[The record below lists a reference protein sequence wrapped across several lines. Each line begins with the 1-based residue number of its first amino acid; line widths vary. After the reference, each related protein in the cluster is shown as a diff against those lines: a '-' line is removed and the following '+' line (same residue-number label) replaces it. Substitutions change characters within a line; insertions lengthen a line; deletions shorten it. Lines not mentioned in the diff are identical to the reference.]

1 MTLYRYVKS
10 RPGHHKSKGFSVILG
25 SLAFL
30 GGLSVIAYVTLPFIG
45 FYASN
50 PTVSKETA
58 NPIPVDEIIA
68 AHAGVLGTSTQ
79 DTTRIP
85 VSVVTDTDG
94 FSYFKTD
101 FTPHQSPVKQFLIT
115 IPKLKIHQAEVLVNS
130 TDFNKAIGHF
140 PGTALPGE
148 VGNAFLTGHSVLP
161 QFFSEKNYKSIFS
174 NLPKLRFND
183 EFVIEYDG
191 RKQVYAIEKT
201 RIVEPE
207 NISVLNPPD
216 PFGRYVTLMTCVPPG
231 LNTKRLVITARLK
244 SDQPI

>member
-10 RPGHHKSKGFSVILG
+10 RPRRSSKMP
-25 SLAFL
+25 SLVL
-30 GGLSVIAYVTLPFIG
+30 GGFALVVGLGIIAYVTLPFIG

-50 PTVSKETA
+50 PTEEIATA
-58 NPIPVDEIIA
+58 YPIPVDEIIA
-68 AHAGVLGTSTQ
+68 AHPGVLGASSQ
-79 DTTRIP
+79 TTTHIP
-85 VSVVTDTDG
+85 VTVATDSDG
-94 FSYFKTD
+94 FSYFRTD
-101 FTPHQSPVKQFLIT
+101 FTPHESPVDSFVIT
-115 IPKLKIHQAEVLVNS
+115 IPKLDIFQAEVKVNS
-130 TDFNKAIGHF
+130 TDFDKNIGHF

-148 VGNAFLTGHSVLP
+148 VGNSFLTGHSVLP

-183 EFVIEYDG
+183 EFTIEYNG
-191 RKQVYAIEKT
+191 RKQTYAVEKT

-207 NISVLNPPD
+207 TISVLNPPD
-216 PFGRYVTLMTCVPPG
+216 AFGKYVTLMTCVPPG